1 MDLFDILPANYFSI
15 FAGKNKTIYS
25 ESLIVLFELL
35 QNDEALIN
43 KQDFLKALKDKRA
56 SFVEKFDYSEEDLND
71 FGDDEALLVSQ
82 SVSSKA
88 AFIIRRLEETG
99 WINIAIDPETFEETI
114 VLPQY
119 SIALLKAF
127 NDIISDETAPYLS
140 LVHSTYSELKVEDEE
155 PDELMYATLARCYEN
170 TKKLKVELI
179 TLIHSIRIFQTRLG
193 KTFDTNTVLHS
204 YFDVYKTKISDRY
217 YHPLKTFDSV
227 AKFKRPIIK
236 ILEKWVSNKELREKL
251 VSQAALIASSNNKKE
266 IERDV
271 IERINYI
278 SDTYET
284 INDLIASIDKEN
296 SQYTK
301 SSASKI
307 LYLNNSDRTIKGHL
321 ENIFKTYAKNTT
333 NGRELAKI
341 LSMMQEC
348 SGFSEQGYIDSESV
362 SFPLLRRIKF
372 DRTPLEIVDFDEASA
387 FIMDNF
393 LEETKNIYTDERIYE
408 FMEKAFGSDKEITS
422 KDILLLNFDAF
433 ICLILATL
441 KKDDEACFYEVTVVD
456 EQKIKNG
463 DYIIP
468 NLIFT
473 RKEWVIY
480 VWRRIY

>member
-1 MDLFDILPANYFSI
+1 MDLFDILPSNYFSI
-15 FAGKNKTIYS
+15 FAGKNRAIYA
-25 ESLIVLFELL
+25 ESLVVLFDLL

-43 KQDFLKALKDKRA
+43 KQDYLKALKDKNA
-56 SFVEKFDYSEEDLND
+56 SVVEKFDYTEEEIDDLD
-71 FGDDEALLVSQ
+71 DSDEALVGS
-82 SVSSKA
+82 SVSNKA

-99 WINIAIDPETFEETI
+99 WINVAIDPESFEETI

-119 SIALLKAF
+119 SIALLKSF
-127 NDIISDETAPYLS
+127 NEIITDETAPYLS

-155 PDELMYATLARCYEN
+155 PDELMYATLVRCYQN

-236 ILEKWVSNKELREKL
+236 ILEKWISNKELREKL
-251 VSQAALIASSNNKKE
+251 VSQAALSASNNNKKE

-278 SDTYET
+278 TDTYET
-284 INDLIASIDKEN
+284 INELISSIDKEN
-296 SQYTK
+296 SAYTK

-307 LYLNNSDRTIKGHL
+307 LYLNNTDRTIKGHL
-321 ENIFKTYAKNTT
+321 ENIFKSYAKNTS
-333 NGRELAKI
+333 NSRELAKI
-341 LSMMQEC
+341 LSMMQDC

-362 SFPLLRRIKF
+362 SLPLLRKFKF
-372 DRTPLEIVDFDEASA
+372 DGTPLEIVNFDDASQ

-408 FMEKAFGSDKEITS
+408 FMEKAFGSDKDLKT
-422 KDILLLNFDAF
+422 KDILLPNFDAF
-433 ICLILATL
+433 ICLILATI
-441 KKDDEACFYEVTVVD
+441 KKDDESCFYTVEIVD
-456 EQKIKNG
+456 DGKIKNG

-468 NLIFT
+468 NLIFH
-473 RKEWVIY
+473 RKEAN
-480 VWRRIY
+480 